1 MINELECILRQNDSF
16 KNYRTETSPTLEVD
30 KNKAQ

>member
-16 KNYRTETSPTLEVD
+16 QKRQFQKLQNRNEPNFGS
-30 KNKAQ
+30 